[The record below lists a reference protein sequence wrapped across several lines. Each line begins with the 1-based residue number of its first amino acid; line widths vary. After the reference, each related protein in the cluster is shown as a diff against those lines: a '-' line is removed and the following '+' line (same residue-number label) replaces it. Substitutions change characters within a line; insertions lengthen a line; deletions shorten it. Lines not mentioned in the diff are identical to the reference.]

1 MIFYDNQSTM
11 KIAKNYVFHVHTK
24 QIEAHYHYICEN
36 LETEK
41 VELVHVPSWNQLVD
55 IMTKPLGGLN
65 FEKFRN
71 DLGICNIS
79 ETKQKEKMALWSF
92 CWNKEG
98 VLKLE
103 HCLIKC
109 QS

>member
-1 MIFYDNQSTM
+1 
-11 KIAKNYVFHVHTK
+11 
-24 QIEAHYHYICEN
+24 
-36 LETEK
+36 
-41 VELVHVPSWNQLVD
+41 
-55 IMTKPLGGLN
+55 
-65 FEKFRN
+65 
-71 DLGICNIS
+71 
-79 ETKQKEKMALWSF
+79 MALWSF